1 MRAVIPCMFAALA
14 LGAANPAWPQ
24 RSYPDR
30 PVKIVVCFP
39 PGSAADVIARV
50 VAPKLG
56 EGLGQPAV
64 VDNRPG
70 AGSNIGAEAVVRS
83 PADGY
88 TLLLGSSANTINAS
102 LFKMGFDFSTDLA
115 PIALLAEAPGI
126 LVAHPSAPGTVRD
139 LIAAAKAQPG
149 GIFYASSGSGTIA
162 HLWGELFNLAA
173 GVRLT
178 HVPYKGSAPAAVDL
192 LAGRVALQFTPA
204 STVVSHVKAGKLKAL
219 ASIGGRRL
227 AALPEVPTLAE
238 SGIAGFESSLWFGL
252 NAPAATPRE
261 AIERVNR
268 EVVRVLATAEIKA
281 QFAAQSID
289 ALPGSS
295 EQFGAL
301 IRQDTEKWAKVVKSA
316 DVKID

>member
-1 MRAVIPCMFAALA
+1 MRLVIQCLVAALA
-14 LGAANPAWPQ
+14 LGAAVSAWPQ

-30 PVKIVVCFP
+30 PVKIVVGFP

-50 VAPKLG
+50 FAPKLG

-64 VDNRPG
+64 VENRPG
-70 AGSNIGAEAVVRS
+70 AGSNIAAEAVVRS

-88 TLLLGSSANTINAS
+88 TLFLGSTANTINAS
-102 LFKMGFDFSTDLA
+102 LFKMGFDFSMDLA
-115 PIALLAEAPGI
+115 PIALIAEAPGI

-139 LIAAAKAQPG
+139 LIAAAKARPG

-204 STVVSHVKAGKLKAL
+204 STVVSQVRAGKLKAL
-219 ASIGGRRL
+219 ASIGRRRL
-227 AALPEVPTLAE
+227 SALPEVPTLAE
-238 SGIAGFESSLWFGL
+238 SGIDGFESSLWFGL

-261 AIERVNR
+261 VIERLNQ
-268 EVVRVLATAEIKA
+268 EVVRLLATTEVKT
-281 QFAAQSID
+281 QFAVQSID
-289 ALPGSS
+289 ALPGTS

>member
-1 MRAVIPCMFAALA
+1 MRLVIPCLVAALA
-14 LGAANPAWPQ
+14 FGAANPAWPQ

-30 PVKIVVCFP
+30 PVKIVVGFP

-64 VDNRPG
+64 VENRPG
-70 AGSNIGAEAVVRS
+70 AGSNIAAEAVVRS

-88 TLLLGSSANTINAS
+88 TLFLGSAANTINAS

-115 PIALLAEAPGI
+115 PIALIAEAPGI

-139 LIAAAKAQPG
+139 LIAAAKARPG

-162 HLWGELFNLAA
+162 HLWGELFNVAA

-204 STVVSHVKAGKLKAL
+204 STVVSQVRAGKLKAL
-219 ASIGGRRL
+219 ASIGRRRL
-227 AALPEVPTLAE
+227 LALPEVPTLAE
-238 SGIAGFESSLWFGL
+238 LGIDGFESSLWFGL

-261 AIERVNR
+261 VIERLNR
-268 EVVRVLATAEIKA
+268 EVVRVLATTEVKT

-289 ALPGSS
+289 ALPGTS

>member
-1 MRAVIPCMFAALA
+1 
-14 LGAANPAWPQ
+14 
-24 RSYPDR
+24 
-30 PVKIVVCFP
+30 VKIVVGFP

-88 TLLLGSSANTINAS
+88 TLFLGSSANTINAS

-115 PIALLAEAPGI
+115 PIALIAEAPGI

-139 LIAAAKAQPG
+139 LIAAAKARPG

-162 HLWGELFNLAA
+162 HLWGELFNLTA

-204 STVVSHVKAGKLKAL
+204 STVVPQVRAGKLKAL
-219 ASIGGRRL
+219 ASIGRRRL
-227 AALPEVPTLAE
+227 SALPEVPTLAE
-238 SGIAGFESSLWFGL
+238 SGIEGFESSLWFGL

-261 AIERVNR
+261 VIERLNR
-268 EVVRVLATAEIKA
+268 EVVRVLATTEVKT

-289 ALPGSS
+289 ALPGTS

>member
-1 MRAVIPCMFAALA
+1 MRLVIPCLVAALA
-14 LGAANPAWPQ
+14 LGAANPALPQ

-30 PVKIVVCFP
+30 PVKIVVGFP

-50 VAPKLG
+50 FAPKLG

-64 VDNRPG
+64 VENRPG
-70 AGSNIGAEAVVRS
+70 AGSNIAAEAVVRS

-88 TLLLGSSANTINAS
+88 TLFLGSTANTINAS

-115 PIALLAEAPGI
+115 PIALIAEAPGI

-139 LIAAAKAQPG
+139 LITAAKARPG

-162 HLWGELFNLAA
+162 HLWGELFNVAA

-204 STVVSHVKAGKLKAL
+204 STVVSQVRAGKLKAL
-219 ASIGGRRL
+219 ASIGRRRL

-238 SGIAGFESSLWFGL
+238 SGIDGFQSSLWFGL

-261 AIERVNR
+261 VIERLNQ
-268 EVVRVLATAEIKA
+268 EVVRVLATTEVKT

-289 ALPGSS
+289 ALPGTSD
-295 EQFGAL
+295 QFGAL

-316 DVKID
+316 NVKID

>member
-1 MRAVIPCMFAALA
+1 MRLVIPCLVAALA
-14 LGAANPAWPQ
+14 LGAANPALPQ

-30 PVKIVVCFP
+30 PVKIVVGFP
-39 PGSAADVIARV
+39 PGSAADVVARV
-50 VAPKLG
+50 FAPKLG

-64 VDNRPG
+64 VENRPG
-70 AGSNIGAEAVVRS
+70 AGSNIAAEAVVRS

-88 TLLLGSSANTINAS
+88 TLFLGSTANTINAS

-115 PIALLAEAPGI
+115 PIALIAEAPGI

-139 LIAAAKAQPG
+139 LIAAAKARPG

-204 STVVSHVKAGKLKAL
+204 STVVSQVRAGKLKAL
-219 ASIGGRRL
+219 ASVGRRRL
-227 AALPEVPTLAE
+227 GALPEVPTLAE
-238 SGIAGFESSLWFGL
+238 SGIDGFESSLWFGL

-261 AIERVNR
+261 VIERLNQ
-268 EVVRVLATAEIKA
+268 EVVRVLATTEVKT

-289 ALPGSS
+289 ALPGTS

>member
-1 MRAVIPCMFAALA
+1 MRLVIRCLVAALA

-30 PVKIVVCFP
+30 PVKIVVGFP

-88 TLLLGSSANTINAS
+88 TLFLGSSANTINAS

-115 PIALLAEAPGI
+115 PIALIAEAPGI

-162 HLWGELFNLAA
+162 HLWGELFNLTA

-204 STVVSHVKAGKLKAL
+204 STVVPQVRAGKLKAL
-219 ASIGGRRL
+219 ASIGRRRL
-227 AALPEVPTLAE
+227 SALPEVPTLAE
-238 SGIAGFESSLWFGL
+238 SGIEGFESSLWFGL

-261 AIERVNR
+261 VIERLNR
-268 EVVRVLATAEIKA
+268 EVVRVLATTEVKT

-289 ALPGSS
+289 ALPGTS

>member
-1 MRAVIPCMFAALA
+1 MRVVIPCLVAALA
-14 LGAANPAWPQ
+14 LGVAIPAWPQ

-30 PVKIVVCFP
+30 PAKIVVGFP
-39 PGSAADVIARV
+39 PGSAADVIARI

-56 EGLGQPAV
+56 EGLGQPV
-64 VDNRPG
+64 VVENRPG
-70 AGSNIGAEAVVRS
+70 AGSNMAAEAVVRS

-115 PIALLAEAPGI
+115 PIALVAEAPGI

-139 LIAAAKAQPG
+139 LIAAAKARPG

-162 HLWGELFNLAA
+162 HLWGELFNVAA

-204 STVVSHVKAGKLKAL
+204 STVVSQVRAGKLKAL
-219 ASIGGRRL
+219 ASIGRRRL
-227 AALPEVPTLAE
+227 LALPEVPTFAE
-238 SGIAGFESSLWFGL
+238 SGIDGFESSLWFGL

-261 AIERVNR
+261 VIERLNQ
-268 EVVRVLATAEIKA
+268 EVVRVLATAEVRT

-289 ALPGSS
+289 ALPGTS

-316 DVKID
+316 NVMID

>member
-1 MRAVIPCMFAALA
+1 MRLVIACLVAALA
-14 LGAANPAWPQ
+14 LGAANSAWPQ

-30 PVKIVVCFP
+30 PVKIVVGFP
-39 PGSAADVIARV
+39 PGSAADLIARI

-64 VDNRPG
+64 VENRPG
-70 AGSNIGAEAVVRS
+70 AGSNVAAEAVVRS

-115 PIALLAEAPGI
+115 PIALIAEAPGI
-126 LVAHPSAPGTVRD
+126 LVAHPSAPASVRD
-139 LIAAAKAQPG
+139 LIAAAKARPG

-204 STVVSHVKAGKLKAL
+204 STVVSHVRAGKLKAL
-219 ASIGGRRL
+219 ASIGRGRL
-227 AALPEVPTLAE
+227 SALPEVPTLAE
-238 SGIAGFESSLWFGL
+238 SGIDGFESSLWFGL

-261 AIERVNR
+261 VIERLNR
-268 EVVRVLATAEIKA
+268 EVVRVLAAAEVKA

-289 ALPGSS
+289 PLPGTS

-301 IRQDTEKWAKVVKSA
+301 ISQDTEKWAKVVKSA

>member
-1 MRAVIPCMFAALA
+1 MRVVIPCLVAALA
-14 LGAANPAWPQ
+14 LGAAIPAWPQ

-30 PVKIVVCFP
+30 PAKIVVGFP
-39 PGSAADVIARV
+39 PGSAADVIARI

-64 VDNRPG
+64 VENRPG
-70 AGSNIGAEAVVRS
+70 AGSNMAAEAVVRS

-115 PIALLAEAPGI
+115 PIALVAEAPGI
-126 LVAHPSAPGTVRD
+126 
-139 LIAAAKAQPG
+139 
-149 GIFYASSGSGTIA
+149 
-162 HLWGELFNLAA
+162 ELFNVAA

-204 STVVSHVKAGKLKAL
+204 STVVSQVRAGKLKAL
-219 ASIGGRRL
+219 ASIGRRRL
-227 AALPEVPTLAE
+227 LALPEVPTFAE
-238 SGIAGFESSLWFGL
+238 SGIDGFESSLWFGL

-261 AIERVNR
+261 VIERLNQ
-268 EVVRVLATAEIKA
+268 EVVRVLATAEVRT

-289 ALPGSS
+289 ALPGTS

-316 DVKID
+316 NVKID